1 MRQSPDRYDLE
12 VLDRNFAH
20 FMPEIVYQ
28 AIYVPK
34 GETPPTRDIL
44 KKAELHKYYDQW
56 GRKGDLGL
64 VAIHRK
70 SEIPVG
76 GAFVRH
82 YHPQEAG
89 YGFVGA
95 QYPELSIA
103 LLPDHRSKGLGSQLL
118 KTLLTALK
126 EAGCAGISLSVD
138 ERNPAIALYRR
149 FGFEVVKEEGNP
161 TMLLVFS

>member
-1 MRQSPDRYDLE
+1 MRRSPDHYDLE
-12 VLDRNFAH
+12 ILDQQFAH
-20 FMPEIVYQ
+20 FVPEIVYQ

-34 GETPPTRDIL
+34 GELPPTRDIL
-44 KKAELHKYYDQW
+44 KKAALLKYYHQW
-56 GRKGDLGL
+56 GRKGDFGL
-64 VAIHRK
+64 VVIHRK
-70 SEIPVG
+70 SEMPVG

-89 YGFVGA
+89 YGFVSA

-103 LLPDHRSKGLGSQLL
+103 LLPDHRSKGLGTQLL
-118 KTLLTALK
+118 KTLLTALRK
-126 EAGCAGISLSVD
+126 TGCAGISLSVD
-138 ERNPAIALYRR
+138 QRNPAFDLYKR